1 MENSKIN
8 QSPPSYYVDNYFT
21 EPSIGHDLS
30 DYHIIMIL
38 KKLYFLKHNSL
49 RYKFRFYKS
58 FELNFKFK

>member
-38 KKLYFLKHNSL
+38 KKLYFLKQTCINL
-49 RYKFRFYKS
+49 YYA
-58 FELNFKFK
+58 